1 MRKIMDYILPTP
13 ITNHYQGHSLAKW
26 VFVLITIVTIIRS
39 IIHIVALDGG
49 AQSIATIP
57 LQLYSSAASDTIIM
71 LFALWG
77 LSQLL
82 VGLMFVVVLFR
93 YQALI
98 PAMYGLLIIEYTTR
112 ILIGVMKPIETVGT
126 APGGVANYVIV
137 PVALLMFIMS
147 LRQSE
152 LPKSEKKTSIIQHN
166 LF

>member
-1 MRKIMDYILPTP
+1 MRKIMDNILPTP

-57 LQLYSSAASDTIIM
+57 LQLYSPQASDTIIM

-82 VGLMFVVVLFR
+82 VGLVYVAVLIK
-93 YQALI
+93 YQSLI
-98 PAMYGLLIIEYTTR
+98 PVMYGLLIIEYTMR
-112 ILIGVMKPIETVGT
+112 IIIGFMKPIETVGT

-152 LPKSEKKTSIIQHN
+152 LPKSE
-166 LF
+166 

>member
-1 MRKIMDYILPTP
+1 MKKIMNTLLPTP

-71 LFALWG
+71 MFALWG

-93 YQALI
+93 YQSLI
-98 PAMYGLLIIEYTTR
+98 PAMYGVLIIEYTLR
-112 ILIGVMKPIETVGT
+112 IIIGVMKPIETVGT

-147 LRQSE
+147 LRQSK
-152 LPKSEKKTSIIQHN
+152 LPKSE
-166 LF
+166 

>member
-26 VFVLITIVTIIRS
+26 VFVLITIATIIRS

-82 VGLMFVVVLFR
+82 VGLVFMIVLLR
-93 YQALI
+93 YQSLI
-98 PAMYGLLIIEYTTR
+98 PAMYGILIIEYTMR
-112 ILIGVMKPIETVGT
+112 IMIGVMKPIETVGT

-152 LPKSEKKTSIIQHN
+152 LPKSE
-166 LF
+166 

>member
-1 MRKIMDYILPTP
+1 MDNILPTP

-26 VFVLITIVTIIRS
+26 VFVLITTVTIIRS

-49 AQSIATIP
+49 AQTIATIP

-93 YQALI
+93 YQSLI
-98 PAMYGLLIIEYTTR
+98 PAMYGVLIIEYTLR
-112 ILIGVMKPIETVGT
+112 IIIGVMKPIETVGT

-152 LPKSEKKTSIIQHN
+152 LP
-166 LF
+166 